1 MKIVIKDNVVWDTDA
16 KEQSEAALAWMREE
30 NLSRLGMSQKD
41 VDMIIPELDKF
52 RRPYKWVIEHDTC
65 VVEVIREYVEP
76 SSPSWAMKRDVIT
89 VISKCQ

>member
-41 VDMIIPELDKF
+41 VGMIIPELDKF
-52 RRPYKWVIEHDTC
+52 RRPYKWVIVHDTC

-76 SSPSWAMKRDVIT
+76 SSSSWAMKRDVIT
-89 VISKCQ
+89 VISRFQ